1 MKDAKGKESKLSRL
15 WKKEENGK
23 TVPFFHSIQA
33 KFAISSLA
41 ILAVVLILLN
51 IYPVDTSR
59 TLLFRSKQVS
69 LKSHLALISSALLE
83 LENLSESSVE
93 RVMASFS
100 SAGLSRIVITD
111 PTALV
116 IYDSHNDALGKY
128 LLIQEIHLALSGY
141 EVVNSD
147 FSSNHIFSSAAIPV
161 IYGDHTIAAVYLEEE
176 DREQGILAQS
186 FKENIFTMSWIAAAV
201 ATLLYI
207 IFSMVF
213 TQRIRGLLSA
223 IQIVGEGEY
232 GHRLIPKGNDEMSL
246 LAEEFN
252 TLTDRLQTTEEVRR
266 RFVSDA
272 SHELRTPL
280 ASIQLLADSIL
291 HNEEIPL
298 PMVREFVSD
307 ICAESGRLSRI
318 TERLLTL
325 SKLDSLP
332 APVAEAVSVE
342 KVLEKVLQ
350 SLELLSEEAG
360 VSLRYHKGEPLYIL
374 CTEDKYHQICYNLIE
389 NAIKYTPR
397 GGQVQITLSVLD
409 KEVLTEVS
417 DNGLG
422 IPEADLPKIFNR
434 FYRVD
439 DARSREAGGTGLG
452 LAIVRDT
459 VRAYGGWVE
468 AYQNTPQGTV
478 FSVGLPI
485 ALTKEESL

>member
-1 MKDAKGKESKLSRL
+1 MKDKAFPFK
-15 WKKEENGK
+15 KKEDSGK
-23 TVPFFHSIQA
+23 SVPFFRSIQA

-83 LENLSESSVE
+83 LDNLSESSVE
-93 RVMASFS
+93 RVMASFVA
-100 SAGLSRIVITD
+100 AGLTRIVITD
-111 PTALV
+111 HTGYVL
-116 IYDSHNDALGKY
+116 YDSVNESLGHY
-128 LLIQEIHLALSGY
+128 ALIQEIHLALSGY

-147 FSSNHIFSSAAIPV
+147 FSSSYIFSTAAIPV
-161 IYGDHTIAAVYLEEE
+161 IYGDHTIAAIYLEEE
-176 DREQGILAQS
+176 DMEQGILAQS
-186 FKENIFTMSWIAAAV
+186 FKENILTISWVAAAV
-201 ATLLYI
+201 ATFLYI
-207 IFSMVF
+207 LFSMVF

-232 GHRLIPKGNDEMSL
+232 GHRLIPIGNDEMSL

-280 ASIQLLADSIL
+280 ASIQLLADSIV

-298 PMVREFVSD
+298 PMVREFVAD
-307 ICAESGRLSRI
+307 ICSESERLSRI

-332 APVAEAVSVE
+332 APLAEPVFVQG
-342 KVLEKVLQ
+342 VVEKVLQ
-350 SLELLSEEAG
+350 SLELVADEAG
-360 VSLRYHKGEPLYIL
+360 VELRYQPGEFLYLL
-374 CTEDKYHQICYNLIE
+374 CTQDKFHQIVYNLLE

-397 GGQVQITLSVLD
+397 GGYAHISVRRMD

-468 AYQNTPQGTV
+468 ASQNSPHGTI
-478 FSVGLPI
+478 FSVGLPHTDPTI
-485 ALTKEESL
+485 TTEEVEL